1 MGGVGVWWQF
11 GVKDGDI
18 HKLNII
24 LNLEFLIFDQEAY
37 AGQTSEYWKEI
48 AKDPK
53 GYKMQV
59 EKYHSW
65 FSKVNSNIQKNIH
78 T

>member
-1 MGGVGVWWQF
+1 MGKNRWQF
-11 GVKDGDI
+11 GAKDCDRDI

-24 LNLEFLIFDQEAY
+24 QNLEFWNFYQEAY
-37 AGQTSEYWKEI
+37 AWQTSEYWKEI

-59 EKYHSW
+59 EKVPFQIFYGK
-65 FSKVNSNIQKNIH
+65 F
-78 T
+78 